1 MKIDKS
7 QHDTR
12 GQLKNGIL
20 KEHFKNGTL
29 SCIGEYTI
37 GEKTGEW
44 KYYLKNEIL
53 KAIGKYSNGKMEGE
67 WK

>member
-44 KYYLKNEIL
+44 KLFE
-53 KAIGKYSNGKMEGE
+53 E
-67 WK
+67 